1 MNSWFGSESWEE
13 ASPAA
18 AAEGAACWKVWLQPK
33 AATAGS
39 CSCHLDKSS
48 LPITCG

>member
-18 AAEGAACWKVWLQPK
+18 AAEGAAC
-33 AATAGS
+33 
-39 CSCHLDKSS
+39 
-48 LPITCG
+48 